1 MSDHSGDID
10 VYIDSLDLNIV
21 RLLNKGDIV
30 GVAITYDSSNDKF
43 IANDLTLLTK
53 TRIGI
58 DYKNTNKDYNLKYR
72 HLSHIN
78 DKKIAK
84 NIQLRSKTLSSI
96 RKLLMDEG
104 FMEIDTPLLHPFQ
117 GDSTS
122 RPIFAETATYDGLR
136 FALASS
142 PELYLK
148 KLLVSGFNKVFTI
161 NKVFRDEKIDR
172 THLMEFTSVEYYMA
186 YVDYKYMMDFT
197 EKLLKNLAKEI
208 TGKSKLTFMGNLL
221 DFSKPWKRMSIH
233 DTLLEKFGKDLY
245 ELDYD
250 ELVNTARRVGI

>member
-1 MSDHSGDID
+1 LLVLLLLMIALTICIAH
-10 VYIDSLDLNIV
+10 DL
-21 RLLNKGDIV
+21 
-30 GVAITYDSSNDKF
+30 A
-43 IANDLTLLTK
+43 LLT
-53 TRIGI
+53 
-58 DYKNTNKDYNLKYR
+58 N
-72 HLSHIN
+72 
-78 DKKIAK
+78 
-84 NIQLRSKTLSSI
+84 
-96 RKLLMDEG
+96 EV
-104 FMEIDTPLLHPFQ
+104 FMEVDAPLLHPFQ

-161 NKVFRDEKIDR
+161 NKVFRDEEIDR

-197 EKLLKNLAKEI
+197 EKLLKKLAKEI
-208 TGKSKLTFMGNLL
+208 TGKLKLTFIGNLL
-221 DFSKPWKRMSIH
+221 DFSKPWKRISIH
-233 DTLLEKFGKDLY
+233 DTLLEKLGKDLY